1 MEQGQITAVDAD
13 LPQPTNRLKKLMD
26 KKLLDVRMQ
35 HLRHITKLLGRQQAQ
50 TEQEDQQEQS
60 ALAPRAIFPRL
71 YRSNLGR
78 GSSSDLAFLEKLSPF
93 DFRAARKQLLAG
105 YTEVRNWFFESQQYL
120 HWCQA
125 SLLRRASIWKGP
137 SDTASKTGAGAE
149 ILQTTF
155 AAAVAAEVEKT
166 TDEHTAVVSL
176 YLQRT
181 NTRGLHL
188 FNVPNMSATEA
199 VLRTILRQL
208 IATRLALGLRSDV
221 LEDWKSSGT
230 CTIDAS
236 LADIRTH
243 LHAEAAKFKR
253 VFLIV
258 DGLDFLPEAV
268 QESLVA
274 ELAGFLKETLG
285 ILRLML
291 VQSRTHWA
299 ELEALKIKCDRSD
312 CDRDETIVLYWQC
325 PHCNDGDF
333 HLCQACY
340 DEDRHCQ
347 DSDHELREP
356 YDSIEVELQTPQAEL
371 VNYVQIRLQ
380 EEIRNSSS
388 LGRRLIDAVETVESI
403 KDTIAAKAAGVFVL
417 AKLYVDYLHKKQ
429 SLDEVLDVLDRLPQ
443 HEVKYFDTLMR
454 EVTDQDDEVDR
465 LLALSTLAVVATASQ
480 EARPLSF
487 HELIGALQHLLGKGG
502 VSYEGRLTEMTILR
516 ITRGFLTIGVSYTA
530 RAQPFHETVGIYLYE
545 NCKPVLSEARL
556 DMASICCDALTDAT
570 TDFARHTDDVGA
582 LLKILESGPFLNYAL
597 QHWGSHVRHSEW
609 SSACESTCRFLQLY
623 QHTPALKQ
631 ANILATGCDQ
641 ISQWCGGSDK
651 LHLCAAFDLTK
662 LLSHYIEIE
671 PDLDVNVI
679 DKWSGWT
686 PLMIAV
692 RLGHLMF
699 VQKLLEA
706 GSDVDITGPRGETAL
721 QQAVINGD
729 LSLLQALLARC
740 SAKTLN
746 APCGNNDGETAFML
760 AIRLR
765 REELTEIFTRKSDLV
780 ITAQNIHGRT
790 ALHVAAEVGS
800 ATVIRQLNGRMDF
813 ERLVNVSETLLGRS
827 ALMVLLE
834 SANWNDESIPENNRL
849 SIMKKLHQ
857 SGADISHADALGRT
871 LLHYAALDDE
881 FVTIAAYLLDQGLDV
896 DAKDHRGWTA
906 LHCAALGGFCGP
918 ETVGTLLKAGAD
930 RSIKNKEGMIPLN
943 IAALYRQPEIEQML
957 SITTGEPS
965 SSSGDA
971 TRLWQNILHDS
982 SVYTME
988 DLSQNSAEELT
999 ERNPL
1004 GYTVLHC
1011 AVESGNLAT
1020 MKALLEDGRVS
1031 GSTVNAVGLT
1041 ALLLAII
1048 QLGSDVADAEEL
1060 VTVLLDSSVDL
1071 DIERCDHDGHTALDL
1086 AVQGNYWA
1094 IAIRIVNKHARLSVP
1109 HEQIQRLFHECVRT
1123 NEPQAM
1129 GVLLDAGA
1137 RVLQRDSMGKLPS
1150 QLAKDH
1156 TASAKLIARLHD
1168 AETNAIKV
1176 LASD

>member
-1 MEQGQITAVDAD
+1 MEQGQIKAVEAD
-13 LPQPTNRLKKLMD
+13 PPQTTNRLKNLIN

-35 HLRHITKLLGRQQAQ
+35 HLRHITELLGRQQAR

-60 ALAPRAIFPRL
+60 ALAPRAIFHRL
-71 YRSNLGR
+71 YRNNLGR
-78 GSSSDLAFLEKLSPF
+78 GSSNDLAVLEKLSPF

-120 HWCQA
+120 HWCQGRPWQLHCYGEPR
-125 SLLRRASIWKGP
+125 SGK
-137 SDTASKTGAGAE
+137 
-149 ILQTTF
+149 TTF

-181 NTRGLHL
+181 NNRGLHL
-188 FNVPNMSATEA
+188 FNVPSMSATEA
-199 VLRTILRQL
+199 VLP
-208 IATRLALGLRSDV
+208 TRLALGLRSDV

-230 CTIDAS
+230 STIDAS

-274 ELAGFLKETLG
+274 ELAGFLKESLG

-340 DEDRHCQ
+340 DEDHHCR
-347 DSDHELREP
+347 DRDHELREP

-388 LGRRLIDAVETVESI
+388 LGRRLSDAEETVESI

-417 AKLYVDYLHKKQ
+417 AKLYVGKEMIDYLHKKQ

-443 HEVKYFDTLMR
+443 HEVKYFDTLML
-454 EVTDQDDEVDR
+454 EVTDQDDKIDR
-465 LLALSTLAVVATASQ
+465 FLALSTLAVVATASQ

-487 HELIGALQHLLGKGG
+487 HELTGALQHLPGKGG
-502 VSYEGRLTEMTILR
+502 ASYEGRLTEMTILR

-530 RAQPFHETVGIYLYE
+530 RVQPFHETVGIYLYE
-545 NCKPVLSEARL
+545 NCKPALSKVRL
-556 DMASICCDALTDAT
+556 DMTSICCGALTNAAT
-570 TDFARHTDDVGA
+570 DSARHADDVGA
-582 LLKILESGPFLNYAL
+582 LLRILESRPFLYYAL
-597 QHWGSHVRHSEW
+597 QHWGSHVRHSDW
-609 SSACESTCRFLQLY
+609 SSAYESTYRFLQLY

-631 ANILATGCDQ
+631 ANILATGRDQ
-641 ISQWCGGSDK
+641 GSKWCGGSDK
-651 LHLCAAFDLTK
+651 LHLCAAFGLTK
-662 LLSHYIEIE
+662 LLCHYVETE
-671 PDLDVNVI
+671 PDLDVNVL

-692 RLGHLMF
+692 RLGHLTF

-706 GSDVDITGPRGETAL
+706 GSDIDITGPRGETAL
-721 QQAVINGD
+721 QQAVFNGD
-729 LSLLQALLARC
+729 LFLLQALLARY
-740 SAKTLN
+740 SAKALN
-746 APCGNNDGETAFML
+746 APCGNSDGETAYML

-765 REELTEIFTRKSDLV
+765 REELTETFTRKSDLA

-790 ALHVAAEVGS
+790 ALHIAAEVGS
-800 ATVIRQLNGRMDF
+800 ATVVRQLTGRMDF

-827 ALMVLLE
+827 APMILLE

-881 FVTIAAYLLDQGLDV
+881 FVTITAYLLDQGLNV

-918 ETVGTLLKAGAD
+918 ETVRTLLKAGAD
-930 RSIKNKEGMIPLN
+930 RSIKNKDGMIPSD
-943 IAALYRQPEIEQML
+943 IAALYRQSEIGHML
-957 SITTGEPS
+957 DITTGGPS
-965 SSSGDA
+965 SSSGA
-971 TRLWQNILHDS
+971 TARLWQTILHDS
-982 SVYTME
+982 SVYTAE
-988 DLSQNSAEELT
+988 ELSQVSSEELT

-1011 AVESGNLAT
+1011 AIEAGNLAVLQ
-1020 MKALLEDGRVS
+1020 ALLEDGRVS
-1031 GSTVNAVGLT
+1031 GSIMNAAGLT

-1048 QLGSDVADAEEL
+1048 QLGSDIADAEDL
-1060 VTVLLDSSVDL
+1060 VTALLDGYVDL
-1071 DIERCDHDGHTALDL
+1071 DIDRCDGDGHTALYL
-1086 AVQGNYWA
+1086 AIQGNYWA
-1094 IAIRIVNKHARLSVP
+1094 IAIRLVNRHARLSVS
-1109 HEQIQRLFHECVRT
+1109 HEKVQRLFHECVRT

-1150 QLAKDH
+1150 QLAEDH
-1156 TASAKLIARLHD
+1156 GASAKLLASLHE
-1168 AETNAIKV
+1168 AETNAIKG